1 MTTYTWTV
9 NSMMVMPEQAGED
22 DVVIMASYTVTG
34 SEDGYTA
41 TLSSIQ
47 RFEYTGGSFTP
58 YNDLTED
65 QVVGWI
71 KDALGENGIN
81 SIERNLDA
89 QIEAKK
95 NPPLTPTVL
104 PLPWQS

>member
-1 MTTYTWTV
+1 
-9 NSMMVMPEQAGED
+9 MPKLEGQE
-22 DVVIMASYTVTG
+22 DVVISAFYSVLG
-34 SEDGYTA
+34 KSG
-41 TLSSIQ
+41 
-47 RFEYTGGSFTP
+47 EYTSTLNGIQQFKYSGGDFTP
-58 YNDLTED
+58 YDDLTEE

-71 KDALGENGIN
+71 QSALGENGVN
-81 SIERNLDA
+81 SIQANLDS

>member
-9 NSMMVMPEQAGED
+9 NSMMVMPEQAGES
-22 DVVIMASYTVTG
+22 DVVITASYTVTG
-34 SEDGYTA
+34 SGDGYTA
-41 TLSSIQ
+41 TFSSIQ

-58 YNDLTED
+58 YGDLTED